1 MTGMRDPDA
10 YIDAAAA
17 VVGVRIEDAWR
28 PGVARFLDIAAGMAA
43 ILDTV
48 PLADDDLAPAPV
60 FLPPEVR
67 R

>member
-1 MTGMRDPDA
+1 MRDPDA

-17 VVGVRIEDAWR
+17 VVGDGNEDAWR
-28 PGVARFLDIAAGMAA
+28 PGVPRYLNNPAGKAANH
-43 ILDTV
+43 DTV